1 MPRTAVTVTD
11 SFGNQE
17 VMEKPVVTFMTGV
30 ERESS
35 PDYHFFT
42 RVVGTDFNPAAGVI
56 TGDMLDAQVN
66 GYLAS
71 GYKIVRVE
79 LLRLIEISGQP
90 MAGFQFGYHLVRE

>member
-17 VMEKPVVTFMTGV
+17 VMEKPITFMTGV
-30 ERESS
+30 ERETG

-71 GYKIVRVE
+71 GYKIVHVE